1 MERPMSDQLAALRLF
16 ERVAA
21 TGSFSQAA
29 RESSL
34 TQPTVSRIIA
44 SLEATLGATL
54 FVRTTRA
61 VTLTEA
67 GTDYLSR
74 INPVLEAL
82 DEADHAVRG
91 DGALRGTLRIGIS
104 SIMASRVLI
113 PIVSAFSDPHPLLKI
128 ELVIDDRR
136 QDLISEHVDLAL
148 RFGKRPDSSAIARF
162 IGRWPLIIAAAPGY
176 IARRGEPASPESL
189 ADHDFVVAGPAA
201 KTGLTLR
208 RQDRAVSVPLNG
220 RFAVTAAEVAIN
232 AGVAGLGIIA
242 ASYPSI
248 AREIESGDLVRL
260 LPEWEAGML
269 EAHAVFPG
277 GQAPKPSA
285 RSFVD
290 FLIERLRGSG

>member
-1 MERPMSDQLAALRLF
+1 MSDQLAALRLF

-44 SLEATLGATL
+44 SLEETLGATL
-54 FVRTTRA
+54 FARTTRA

-67 GTDYLSR
+67 GADYLSR
-74 INPVLEAL
+74 ISSVLENL

-91 DGALRGTLRIGIS
+91 DGVLRGTLRIGIS
-104 SIMASRVLI
+104 SIMASRILI
-113 PIVSAFSDPHPLLKI
+113 PILREFSNPHPLLKI
-128 ELVIDDRR
+128 ELVVDDRR
-136 QDLISEHVDLAL
+136 QDLISEHVDLGL
-148 RFGKRPDSSAIARF
+148 RFGKLPDSSAIARY
-162 IGRWPLIIAAAPGY
+162 IGRWPLIIAAAPCYLEQHGTP
-176 IARRGEPASPESL
+176 RSPESL

-208 RQDRAVSVPLNG
+208 QQGREISVPLRG
-220 RFAVTAAEVAIN
+220 QFAISAAEVAIN

-242 ASYPSI
+242 ATYPSI
-248 AREIESGDLVRL
+248 TREIDSGDLVRL
-260 LPEWEAGML
+260 LPDWDAGTV

-285 RSFVD
+285 RSFID
-290 FLIERLRGSG
+290 FLIDRMRRNEG